1 MSHKDRFDWSQMS
14 DDDLVRRL
22 KEERQRSKRALS
34 KQDRAIAHSNA
45 KAIVMEQ
52 TRRYEKAWGL

>member
-14 DDDLVRRL
+14 DDDLVCRL

-34 KQDRAIAHSNA
+34 KKDRAIAHSNV

-52 TRRYEKAWGL
+52 TRRYEKSWGL